1 MSGFLVSH
9 PAGPGPQLLREHRDV
24 EHDPGLTLSWGA
36 CLPRRGSCSCC
47 CSTWAP
53 VPKPPGRVVRADPK
67 PSHAQLTL
75 GHVARASR
83 RALAACRSRGEVREA
98 QKRCGRPPNRNGL
111 MVQRSWCKSLP
122 GQGMASREW
131 DGEGSGLQAEERGRG
146 CRGLKRSGTTHPPDV
161 GTNFLQG
168 LLGKDKGRWF

>member
-24 EHDPGLTLSWGA
+24 EHDPGLTLSWGV

-53 VPKPPGRVVRADPK
+53 VPKPPGRVVRADPE

-98 QKRCGRPPNRNGL
+98 QKRCGRPPHRNGL

-122 GQGMASREW
+122 GQGTGKQGTGWRGVWLAGR
-131 DGEGSGLQAEERGRG
+131 GKGKGLQGAEALRH
-146 CRGLKRSGTTHPPDV
+146 RSPT
-161 GTNFLQG
+161 
-168 LLGKDKGRWF
+168 